1 VAVGTTSPQDGQ
13 LPDAVDVLVVGA
25 GNAALCAALA
35 ARDAGARVVALERAP
50 FNERGGN
57 SAFTGGGLRFP
68 FKDEHD
74 LLKLLRDLA
83 PAELESIDFDSYTED
98 DFFADIARVTE
109 YRADPDLADILVKR
123 SFDTLQWMADKGV
136 RFLPS
141 YQRYSFLVNGRH
153 KFGGGAPVEVSG
165 GGQGLVDALTRAATR
180 QDVTIV
186 YQARALE
193 LTADDNGVTG
203 VTARIGDRK
212 RTIRARSVVL
222 ASGGFEANAEWRA
235 RYLGPGWDLAKVRG
249 SRFNTGDGIR
259 MALDV
264 GAMPWGHWSGCH
276 SVAWELNAP
285 PFGDLAVGHGFNKHS
300 YFLGI
305 MVNSRGERFVDEGS
319 DLRNLTYA
327 QKGREILA
335 QPGQFAWQIFDA
347 RVAGLLTRDFY
358 RIRQVTKVTADTLE
372 ELVTKLDG
380 VDPQRCLA
388 TIKEYNAA
396 ATSTREFDPVN
407 KDGRSTVGLA
417 LPKSNW
423 ANPIDKPPFEA
434 FAATCGVT
442 FTFGGVRITTD
453 AEVVST
459 EGEPIPGLFACGEM
473 AAGLFYFNYP
483 GSTGLTWG
491 SVTGRIAGR
500 RAGELAVARTA

>member
-1 VAVGTTSPQDGQ
+1 
-13 LPDAVDVLVVGA
+13 VLA
-25 GNAALCAALA
+25 G
-35 ARDAGARVVALERAP
+35 
-50 FNERGGN
+50 
-57 SAFTGGGLRFP
+57 RF
-68 FKDEHD
+68 H
-74 LLKLLRDLA
+74 R
-83 PAELESIDFDSYTED
+83 
-98 DFFADIARVTE
+98 
-109 YRADPDLADILVKR
+109 
-123 SFDTLQWMADKGV
+123 GV
-136 RFLPS
+136 RVLQRVGRRAHHPTHLDLDAERPPS
-141 YQRYSFLVNGRH
+141 RTRRGRC
-153 KFGGGAPVEVSG
+153 
-165 GGQGLVDALTRAATR
+165 L
-180 QDVTIV
+180 
-186 YQARALE
+186 
-193 LTADDNGVTG
+193 
-203 VTARIGDRK
+203 
-212 RTIRARSVVL
+212 
-222 ASGGFEANAEWRA
+222 
-235 RYLGPGWDLAKVRG
+235 
-249 SRFNTGDGIR
+249 TGDGIR